1 MFKELKKQKLRRR
14 LAGEEGVGKYTSFER
29 NKFSL
34 KFCVYCGCQG
44 DKFNKITREHLP
56 SKAFLLKPYPLNLMT
71 LPACQKCNKSYSED
85 EEYVATFLEYL
96 KMKISGLDLQSRD
109 QLNNRLKRDGLSNR
123 LKLQVE
129 GHELCPKFEKS
140 RFENVLIKL
149 ARGHVAYE
157 DDLVLFSDKPLS
169 LRYSLLTQLSNSE
182 IDAFNAASPNH
193 VFPEIGS
200 RRSADY
206 FSC

>member
-1 MFKELKKQKLRRR
+1 M
-14 LAGEEGVGKYTSFER
+14 
-29 NKFSL
+29 SL
-34 KFCVYCGCQG
+34 
-44 DKFNKITREHLP
+44 D
-56 SKAFLLKPYPLNLMT
+56 S
-71 LPACQKCNKSYSED
+71 
-85 EEYVATFLEYL
+85 
-96 KMKISGLDLQSRD
+96 LDLQSLD
-109 QLNNRLKRDGLSNR
+109 QLNNRFKRDGLSNR

-129 GHELCPKFEKS
+129 GLELCPKFEKS

-149 ARGHVAYE
+149 AHGHAAY
-157 DDLVLFSDKPLS
+157 DLVLFSDKPLS

-206 FSC
+206 FSYYGDSLYYPWHEVQEGRY